1 MFSWALLFLPGCS
14 KEEIVTT
21 EKLEYRKD
29 KNGVVRLYSAGNDD
43 PVGRWKFARVTENYP
58 SGQKK
63 FEIGI
68 VDGLRHGSFF
78 FWQPNGLKKLT
89 GSFEKGKREGTFTSY
104 GRAGEILYQKNYFE
118 DELEGNLSLYYS
130 LTNAEVFRYF
140 EKTRE
145 EGLDVGD
152 IPVTSNIRLEATFS
166 KGIPVGPYRT
176 YYHPRGQTGLSRED
190 LLEEEGRFDEKGRL
204 IGNQVCYYPRT
215 GGSLFIYLMTNLW
228 KQSMSQTHTDC
239 LKQLTNAIWQSL
251 KSPPIETPRTCRLKC
266 TALITGEEKSHPS
279 GHLRLL
285 NLRCVIT
292 GEIFCPTDMIQTLNP
307 TGTRPLKKQRM
318 LFCLPIYPTIQ
329 SCLP

>member
-1 MFSWALLFLPGCS
+1 MPLYKKQISSYSVCLFSWALLFLPGCS
-14 KEEIVTT
+14 KEEVVTT

-166 KGIPVGPYRT
+166 KGIR
-176 YYHPRGQTGLSRED
+176 
-190 LLEEEGRFDEKGRL
+190 
-204 IGNQVCYYPRT
+204 
-215 GGSLFIYLMTNLW
+215 
-228 KQSMSQTHTDC
+228 
-239 LKQLTNAIWQSL
+239 
-251 KSPPIETPRTCRLKC
+251 
-266 TALITGEEKSHPS
+266 
-279 GHLRLL
+279 
-285 NLRCVIT
+285 
-292 GEIFCPTDMIQTLNP
+292 
-307 TGTRPLKKQRM
+307 
-318 LFCLPIYPTIQ
+318 
-329 SCLP
+329 